1 MHANIS
7 RVQLYSD
14 GKRVPTKQ
22 TLFLWDAC
30 QACAAERRVDLSVD
44 AYTQVTGDTEC
55 ERGHV
60 GPFEVRVMD
69 NFVRRSAGVALRP
82 AVGVLVAAGVLAV
95 LA

>member
-1 MHANIS
+1 M
-7 RVQLYSD
+7 QLFSD

-30 QACAAERRVDLSVD
+30 QACASQQRVDLSVD

-69 NFVRRSAGVALRP
+69 NFVRRSSSSSLRP
-82 AVGVLVAAGVLAV
+82 AFGVLLAAGALAMV
-95 LA
+95 G